1 MIGIKAVIKGE
12 DDTPPFTRLFE
23 YPDRSDE
30 LIFFEAIQII
40 KQRLSKNLKININE
54 CLMVYC
60 GYIIERVRANESVK
74 SIEDNANKVLSLDQV
89 MIGVPES
96 LKKITL
102 IVKTDVD
109 DNSTRKETINIDSP
123 LPTCKY
129 ILSAW

>member
-1 MIGIKAVIKGE
+1 MICIKAVIKGE

-23 YPDRSDE
+23 YPDRLDE
-30 LIFFEAIQII
+30 LIFFEAVRMIQ
-40 KQRLSKNLKININE
+40 QRLSKNLKININE

-60 GYIIERVRANESVK
+60 GYIIERLRANESVK

-102 IVKTDVD
+102 KVKTDVD
-109 DNSTRKETINIDSP
+109 DNGTRKETINIDSP

>member
-1 MIGIKAVIKGE
+1 MICIKAIIKGE

-30 LIFFEAIQII
+30 MIFFKGIQMI

-54 CLMVYC
+54 CLMFYC
-60 GYIIERVRANESVK
+60 GYIIEQLRADESVK
-74 SIEDNANKVLSLDQV
+74 SIEDNARKVLSLDQV

-96 LKKITL
+96 LKKIGFE
-102 IVKTDVD
+102 VKTDFG
-109 DNSTRKETINIDSP
+109 NGIREEIINIDSP

-129 ILSAW
+129 ILSAG